1 MATSVR
7 YGLARSYQLSGN
19 LTATV
24 TDAGGA
30 GRSVTIALSG
40 KWVRPVI
47 ADPAGTGTSTYDPFE
62 LFTRAGAQLSVG
74 AAGGTWS
81 VTLHTDG
88 RTKVTWTGTGTG
100 EITAGGLLAALGF
113 GAGGTGSLASGS
125 SAYSLFP
132 ALGLILFAYSQ
143 DDTGWQPENDAARAE
158 DAMGRTFVYRSTYV
172 RYRRRLRAY
181 WVPRSWTD
189 NTSGEYFT
197 PCWSIDI
204 ASAGLSTASA
214 PDYNTTAT
222 EGGWVDWIFSC
233 SGQIEW
239 GFSES
244 VTTYLDGGNALGV
257 YLSPSMWDPER
268 ISPTATATT
277 YGPRRDVLVEMTKV
291 RSFSS

>member
-1 MATSVR
+1 MAISVR

-30 GRSVTIALSG
+30 GRSVSIALSG
-40 KWVRPVI
+40 EWVRPVI
-47 ADPAGTGTSTYDPFE
+47 ADPTGTGTSTSSPFE
-62 LFTRAGAQLSVG
+62 LFTRASSQLSVG
-74 AAGGTWS
+74 AAGGSWS

-100 EITAGGLLAALGF
+100 AITGGGLLAALGF
-113 GAGGTGSLASGS
+113 GGGGTGSLSSGS

-132 ALGLILFAYSQ
+132 ATGLILFPFSQ
-143 DDTGWQPENDAARAE
+143 DDSGWRPETDAARAE
-158 DAMGRTFVYRSTYV
+158 DAMGRVFVYRSTYV
-172 RYRRRLRAY
+172 RYRRSLRAF
-181 WVPRSWTD
+181 WVPRSWS
-189 NTSGEYFT
+189 NNASGEYFT
-197 PCWSIDI
+197 PCWSSDVE
-204 ASAGLSTASA
+204 SAGLNAVSA
-214 PDYNTTAT
+214 PDYNTTVT
-222 EGGWVDWIFSC
+222 EGGWIDWIYSC

-244 VTTYLDGGNALGV
+244 VTTYLDGGNASGV

-268 ISPTATATT
+268 INMAGGAET
-277 YGPRRDVLVEMTKV
+277 YAPRRDVLVEMTRV